1 MRHNRHLDNERLAA
15 MFERLPRL
23 LESDPDLVRRGALF
37 DARFQVGIGD
47 VPFDVALAAGR
58 IASLERGP
66 FVMRSWRFAVR
77 GPAEAW
83 ERFWMPVPPPG
94 WHDLF
99 ALSKRGVMVLEGDL
113 QPLMANLQYVK
124 DLLALPRYAS
134 PER

>member
-1 MRHNRHLDNERLAA
+1 MGHDRHLDNERLAA

-23 LESDPDLVRRGALF
+23 LESDPDLIRRGALF

-47 VPFDVALAAGR
+47 VPFDVAVAAGK

-66 FVMRSWRFAVR
+66 FVMRGWRFAVR
-77 GPAEAW
+77 GTSEAW

-124 DLLALPRYAS
+124 DLLALPRQAS